1 MDRERTM
8 NLASINAVLIV
19 LIVSITTSSIGPF
32 QAASACVQIT
42 SPSKNEAVPAGS
54 TMEVSGTSDDNTQ
67 FNCNIQVMVNDKRPY
82 QDATPVAGP
91 GDYSKWSFTITPQYT
106 EIEPGINKIT
116 SKATCDAPY
125 EPFLVQDPITKQFV
139 KFYSINVTGTSS
151 SLDDFVP
158 FPGSP
163 STSPEEQNGGDEAN
177 GANDGGEGNEE
188 NPPDGKLFE

>member
-1 MDRERTM
+1 M
-8 NLASINAVLIV
+8 NLASINALLII
-19 LIVSITTSSIGPF
+19 LTVSLTTSSSGLF
-32 QAASACVQIT
+32 QAASAFIQIT

-54 TMEVSGTSDDNTQ
+54 TLEVSGTSDDNTQ
-67 FNCNIQVMVNDKRPY
+67 FNCKIQVLVNGKHPY
-82 QDATPVAGP
+82 QDAIPAAGP

-106 EIEPGINKIT
+106 EIEPGLNKIT

-151 SLDDFVP
+151 SPGDSVP
-158 FPGSP
+158 FSGPP
-163 STSPEEQNGGDEAN
+163 SASPEEQNGGDEAN

-188 NPPDGKLFE
+188 NPSDGELFE